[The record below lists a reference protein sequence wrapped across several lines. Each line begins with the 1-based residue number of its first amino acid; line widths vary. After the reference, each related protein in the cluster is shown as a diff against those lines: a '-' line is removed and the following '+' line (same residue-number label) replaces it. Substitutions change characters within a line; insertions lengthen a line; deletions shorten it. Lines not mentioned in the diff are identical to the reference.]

1 MCAKNK
7 KVNEML
13 AVRKNNLL
21 NIQLILETDY
31 RNYINNL
38 FTDAGLIF
46 ILSSTYRIMLVI
58 SLIFLFSY

>member
-1 MCAKNK
+1 MKNN

-13 AVRKNNLL
+13 ALRKNILINV
-21 NIQLILETDY
+21 QQILETDY
-31 RNYINNL
+31 RNYKNNL

-46 ILSSTYRIMLVI
+46 ILSLTYRIMLVI